1 MLGLAT
7 TIPYE
12 LKEAMPLFFEL
23 APLKLK
29 MKKPGPKLLMSATNA
44 MLVQCGT

>member
-12 LKEAMPLFFEL
+12 LKETMPLFEL